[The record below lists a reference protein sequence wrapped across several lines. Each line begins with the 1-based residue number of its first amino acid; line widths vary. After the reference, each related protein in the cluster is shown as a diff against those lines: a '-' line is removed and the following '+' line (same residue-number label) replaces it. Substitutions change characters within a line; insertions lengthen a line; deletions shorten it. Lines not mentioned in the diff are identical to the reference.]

1 MDGYLDAFLIGLG
14 NVTGLTG
21 LGYVLAGT
29 VLAMITSFL
38 PGIGGSSIAVLVM
51 VGTAYWEP
59 EPVFLLFGALTG
71 GATFMGSI
79 TAILFG
85 IPGNAS
91 SSSALLDG
99 HPLAKLGYPKTAI
112 ACAATASAVGSIFGV
127 VVILAGLPLIQ
138 GFILEFGPLERLLVG
153 IWGILSI
160 AALPRGDVWKSVAM
174 MGLGLMAAMIGSNPN
189 TGLPRWT
196 FGSMD
201 LFEGVPT
208 IPLLVGMF
216 TVAELLGWTARYRID
231 GTTYIRARKRDSIAL
246 GIWAVFHR
254 KMLVLRSSLIGTVV
268 GIVPGVGGTVAGFV
282 SYGQAMQSRK
292 ARASRFGRGD
302 IHGLIAP
309 EAAMDAKDGG
319 SLIPALA
326 FGLPGSEGGILL
338 LSMFAIHGIVPGPD
352 LFGPQLDL
360 TFTLVFA
367 LLLSN
372 VLTSL
377 IGVALIPVLARVSNL
392 KINRLALPFFA
403 LTAITIIQMNHQ
415 VSDFYVTVG
424 FGLFAYFLARFDWPR
439 VPFLIAFVLG
449 HLIEVNLNLTVQLVE
464 IGRLVPYERP
474 VALFLF
480 AVIIASLVWTI
491 RRGVIVDRSKATTQ
505 PDEVWFPTLLLGVIG
520 IFVVQAVLRPHT
532 QTIVSIAALVIAGA
546 PVTFVAA
553 HAWGTVIRRGRET
566 GTLAL
571 IWPGTFACSWP
582 LTLVALSQL
591 LIGGLGV
598 HVGLGV
604 LSVLW
609 VIFDKG
615 ARPAAIWRGIMSGAV
630 ISVLSW
636 VLLVWFGNA
645 ILPLPWL
652 VTLF

>member
-1 MDGYLDAFLIGLG
+1 MDGYLNAFLIGLS

-21 LGYVLAGT
+21 LGYVLVGT

-38 PGIGGSSIAVLVM
+38 PGIGGASIAVLVM

-59 EPVFLLFGALTG
+59 EPVFILFGALTG

-112 ACAATASAVGSIFGV
+112 ACAATASAIGSIFGV
-127 VVILAGLPLIQ
+127 MVMILALPLVR

-160 AALPRGDVWKSVAM
+160 AALPRGSISKSIAM

-189 TGLPRWT
+189 TGMPRWT

-201 LFEGVPT
+201 LFEGLPT

-216 TVAELLGWTARYRID
+216 TVAELLGWTARYRIV
-231 GTTYIRARKRDSIAL
+231 GANYIRTRKRDSIAL
-246 GIWAVFHR
+246 GIWAVLNR
-254 KMLVLRSSLIGTVV
+254 KMLVLRASITGLVV
-268 GIVPGVGGTVAGFV
+268 GLVPGVGGTVAGFV
-282 SYGQAMQSRK
+282 SYGQAVQFRK
-292 ARASRFGRGD
+292 GRASRFGRGD

-326 FGLPGSEGGILL
+326 FGLPGSESGILL

-352 LFGPQLDL
+352 MFGPQLDL
-360 TFTLVFA
+360 TFTLVLA

-372 VLTSL
+372 LLTSV
-377 IGVALIPVLARVSNL
+377 IGVAMIPLLARVSNL
-392 KINRLALPFFA
+392 KIDRLALPLFA
-403 LTAITIIQMNHQ
+403 LTAITIVQMNQHI
-415 VSDFYVTVG
+415 SDVYVTVG
-424 FGLFAYFLARFDWPR
+424 FGLLAYFLARYDWPR

-449 HLIEVNLNLTVQLVE
+449 QLIEVNLNLSLQLIE

-474 VALFLF
+474 VAIFL
-480 AVIIASLVWTI
+480 ASVIIASILWTI
-491 RRGVIVDRSKATTQ
+491 RRGVFEDRSKPTTR
-505 PDEVWFPTLLLGVIG
+505 PDGVWFPTALFLIVG
-520 IFVVQAVLRPHT
+520 IFAVHAVLTPQP
-532 QTIVSIAALVIAGA
+532 QTIVSLFALTVAGTA
-546 PVTFVAA
+546 VSFVALR
-553 HAWGTVIRRGRET
+553 AWMMAIRL
-566 GTLAL
+566 GTLKLHLPETNESRRPL
-571 IWPGTFACSWP
+571 I
-582 LTLVALSQL
+582 LVAISPL
-591 LIGGLGV
+591 LIGGFGV
-598 HVGLGV
+598 HVALGL

-609 VIFDKG
+609 IIFEKG
-615 ARPAAIWRGIMSGAV
+615 IGWPALLRGIIQGVMTAS
-630 ISVLSW
+630 LSW
-636 VLLVWFGNA
+636 LLLVGFGNA
-645 ILPLPWL
+645 ILPQPWL
-652 VTLF
+652 MALF